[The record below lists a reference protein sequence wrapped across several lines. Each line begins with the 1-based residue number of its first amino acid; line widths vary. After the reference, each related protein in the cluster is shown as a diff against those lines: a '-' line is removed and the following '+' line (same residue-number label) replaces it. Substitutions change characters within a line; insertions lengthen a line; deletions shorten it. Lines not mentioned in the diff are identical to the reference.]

1 MQAAPAPRHTVARP
15 LRRSGDSGRRGP
27 AVSGRLAAAAHTHRR
42 ANAMTSPA
50 SAPGDVVHRQ
60 RRGGLTTVRPGGPRG
75 ARATVPGGAARSTS
89 PGAAAADVLAAP
101 DAAPDAAPASALD
114 PPVCI
119 RAPPGSHIYFAFGS
133 NVNTKTF
140 SGVRGIQPSAAYPA
154 VLPGYRLVFNVPG
167 LPYFEPAFASVKRLI
182 PGDVPAASSSPNDRS
197 DDLSRYE
204 RQVHGMD

>member
-1 MQAAPAPRHTVARP
+1 M
-15 LRRSGDSGRRGP
+15 
-27 AVSGRLAAAAHTHRR
+27 
-42 ANAMTSPA
+42 
-50 SAPGDVVHRQ
+50 
-60 RRGGLTTVRPGGPRG
+60 VRPRGPRG
-75 ARATVPGGAARSTS
+75 AGATVPGGAARATG
-89 PGAAAADVLAAP
+89 PGAATAAVLAAP
-101 DAAPDAAPASALD
+101 DAALDADPASAPD
-114 PPVCI
+114 PPTAI

-140 SGVRGIQPSAAYPA
+140 SAVRGIQPSAACPA

-182 PGDVPAASSSPNDRS
+182 PGDVPAASSSTN